1 MTGALRRATRLT
13 PQGGSSLAVTPIGGG
28 QLPRIHFAT
37 GASRAMAQL
46 SQSFEGI
53 AGVMN
58 DQLDAEAAAQGQ
70 FQGSIDGATG
80 DFDLQTWG
88 TIRGNAYNKAAADA
102 FVNTLETQTMQN
114 IARIRSE
121 HPADPVGLEKAL
133 TSYTNGV
140 ATKIGEKFPP
150 AMAPYRKR
158 AMARALPAI
167 EAANENRFKLT
178 RDKAEA
184 SAIQRDM
191 VVNAEIKS
199 VSSGLLS
206 SNPRISQA
214 AAVTLQGL
222 REDHLRFYK
231 QTDAAG
237 KPLFSAKEIAKADQD
252 FYSRVMTSSVRSW
265 FAEQPDKAQAYMK
278 LTTGGFK
285 INMDMSGDVAAPP
298 GGKEARGARNNNP
311 GNIEFGSFAKNRGA
325 VGSDG
330 RFAKF
335 SSPSQGI
342 QAMGDL
348 LGVYQSQHN
357 LTTIGQ
363 MINRWAPPEDDNPT
377 SDYAARV
384 ARAVGIGVNDPVDLR
399 AEPDKL
405 ARMVA
410 AMIEQENGYQ
420 VYSESYVTR
429 SLASDGP
436 IEPMKPAKET
446 VDLGKLLNPKTLDA
460 LESDMRSQIS
470 FTNSLA
476 DRQERIDDKAIKA
489 LQDANDAEMY
499 IRLAGAGEEDE
510 ATGKQLVP
518 PTIQEVQA
526 ARRDDL
532 ISASAAKGL
541 VKALK
546 SDEVTRSDP
555 EVHRDILRR
564 IYDGQDA
571 KDFIY
576 ENMDRLKPSDAKSLL
591 SENKRENGNVE
602 GDLTGAAK
610 TYHNELKSTLTPDS
624 LMAKLDSGHEMRKFN
639 ALSEYRKRV
648 GEGEE
653 PERVSRDILDRANR
667 EISFGL
673 KSKINNLLLPRF
685 AVPSSEPGRI
695 DIGQS
700 AASLK
705 AAFDANQISEASF
718 QRQKALL
725 VQWQEFMIADDKAR
739 AQRQAK

>member
-1 MTGALRRATRLT
+1 MTGALKRATSLT
-13 PQGGSSLAVTPIGGG
+13 PQGGSSLAVTPLGGG

-102 FVNTLETQTMQN
+102 FVNTIETQTMQN
-114 IARIRSE
+114 IARLRGEFS
-121 HPADPVGLEKAL
+121 ADPVGLEKAL
-133 TSYTNGV
+133 TSYTDGV

-167 EAANENRFKLT
+167 EAANQNRFKLA

-184 SAIQRDM
+184 SGIQRDM
-191 VVNAEIKS
+191 IVNAEIKS
-199 VSSGLLS
+199 VSAGLFS
-206 SNPRISQA
+206 DNPRISQA

-237 KPLFSAKEIAKADQD
+237 RPLFSAKEIAKADQD
-252 FYSRVMTSSVRSW
+252 FYSRTMTSGVKSW
-265 FAEQPDKAQAYMK
+265 FAQQPDKAQAYLK

-285 INMDMSGDVAAPP
+285 INMDMSGDVSAPP

-311 GNIEFGSFAKNRGA
+311 GNIEFGNFAKNRGA

-335 SSPSQGI
+335 KSPSQGI

-348 LGVYQSQHN
+348 LGVYQSQHGLN
-357 LTTIGQ
+357 TIGQ
-363 MINRWAPPEDDNPT
+363 MINRWAPEGENDTNA
-377 SDYAARV
+377 YAARV
-384 ARAVGIGVNDPVDLR
+384 ARAVGIGVNDPLNLQN
-399 AEPDKL
+399 EPDKA
-405 ARMVA
+405 ARMIA
-410 AMIEQENGYQ
+410 AMIEVENGYQ
-420 VYSESYVTR
+420 VYSENYVTR

-436 IEPMKPAKET
+436 IDPIKPSKQT
-446 VDLGKLLNPKTLDA
+446 VDMGKLLNPKTLEG
-460 LESDMRSQIS
+460 LEADMRSQIS

-476 DRQERIDDKAIKA
+476 DRQERIDEKAVQA
-489 LQDANDAEMY
+489 LQDDNDAEMY
-499 IRLAGAGEEDE
+499 IRLAGAGEEDA
-510 ATGKQLVP
+510 ATGKPLVP
-518 PTIQEVQA
+518 PTIQEVQEA
-526 ARRDDL
+526 MRNDQ
-532 ISASAAKGL
+532 ISASAGKGL
-541 VKALK
+541 IKAMT
-546 SDEVTRSDP
+546 SEAVTRSDP
-555 EVHRDILRR
+555 EVHREVLRR
-564 IYDGQDA
+564 MYDGQDV
-571 KDFIY
+571 KGFIY
-576 ENMDRLKPSDAKSLL
+576 ENMDRLKPTDARALL
-591 SENKRENGNVE
+591 NENKRENGSVE
-602 GDLTGAAK
+602 GDLTGADK
-610 TYHNELKSTLTPDS
+610 TYHDLLKQTLTPDS

-648 GEGEE
+648 GEGEP
-653 PERVSRDILDRANR
+653 PEAVSRDLLDRSNR
-667 EISFGL
+667 EISVGL
-673 KSKINNLLLPRF
+673 NSKINNLLLPRF
-685 AVPSSEPGRI
+685 AVPAAEPGRI
-695 DIGQS
+695 DLGQS
-700 AASLK
+700 ASSLK
-705 AAFDANQISEASF
+705 AAFDAGQISDASF

-725 VQWQEFMIADDKAR
+725 VQWQEHMAADDKAR
-739 AQRQAK
+739 AQLKAK